1 MNKTLGIAIF
11 ALIIVCIC
19 VSLNYMNNQKKGGKG
34 TGLFEKNSDSIT
46 VYVNNEKYKTYKDDA
61 KSKIIKHM
69 KNLKT
74 VSDTDIKFDNSF
86 TIKID
91 CNNEIGIMYL
101 REQDTVVFLRDKS
114 KPYKLSQEDYDYII
128 SYVN

>member
-34 TGLFEKNSDSIT
+34 TGMFEKNSDSIT

-61 KSKIIKHM
+61 K
-69 KNLKT
+69 
-74 VSDTDIKFDNSF
+74 V
-86 TIKID
+86 
-91 CNNEIGIMYL
+91 
-101 REQDTVVFLRDKS
+101 
-114 KPYKLSQEDYDYII
+114 KL
-128 SYVN
+128 